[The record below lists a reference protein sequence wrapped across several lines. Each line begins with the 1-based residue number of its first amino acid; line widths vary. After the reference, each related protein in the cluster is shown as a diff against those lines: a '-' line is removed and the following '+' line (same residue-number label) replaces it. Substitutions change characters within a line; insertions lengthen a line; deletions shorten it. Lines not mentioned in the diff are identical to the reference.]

1 MCRLCEMSYVGF
13 TGYFGS
19 PATHSNARDPSFPG
33 VDGHTPT
40 PVPQRFERDTS
51 IEQCDA
57 AIDDSVAEREDLESK
72 PVLPVL
78 YSLNEAIM
86 NNWEICRDQY

>member
-1 MCRLCEMSYVGF
+1 MSYVGF

-19 PATHSNARDPSFPG
+19 PATHLNAHNPPFPTA
-33 VDGHTPT
+33 DGQTPT
-40 PVPQRFERDTS
+40 PVAQRFERDTS

-57 AIDDSVAEREDLESK
+57 AIDDSVAEHEVLESK

-78 YSLNEAIM
+78 YSLNEGI
-86 NNWEICRDQY
+86 NKNWEICRGQY